1 MTIEKMIPYELRA
14 SNIGE
19 EFKFIIDEIIDDILS
34 EYEKMDKSSELSV
47 NYLKRS
53 DLIEFYIKFKR
64 TEYSRWHYQYFRI
77 APNSLIFMELD
88 FLKVQPE
95 VASLFIKSREKE
107 ESKQLLNEF
116 ITILKAERAK

>member
-19 EFKFIIDEIIDDILS
+19 EFKFIIDEIIDDILA
-34 EYEKMDKSSELSV
+34 EYEKIDKSSELSV

-95 VASLFIKSREKE
+95 IASLFIKSREKE

>member
-19 EFKFIIDEIIDDILS
+19 EFKFIIDEIIDDILA

-116 ITILKAERAK
+116 ITILKEERAK

>member
-19 EFKFIIDEIIDDILS
+19 EFKFIIDEIIDDILA

-53 DLIEFYIKFKR
+53 DIIEFYIKFKR

-77 APNSLIFMELD
+77 VPNSLIFMELD
-88 FLKVQPE
+88 FFKVQPE

>member
-1 MTIEKMIPYELRA
+1 MTIEKMIPYELRT

-19 EFKFIIDEIIDDILS
+19 EFKFIIDEIIDDILA

-47 NYLKRS
+47 NYLKRG
-53 DLIEFYIKFKR
+53 DLIEFYIKFKH
-64 TEYSRWHYQYFRI
+64 TEFSRWHYQYFRI

-116 ITILKAERAK
+116 ITILKEERAK

>member
-19 EFKFIIDEIIDDILS
+19 EFKFIIDEIIDDILA